1 MPVIFREEERAAI
14 EALLFVAPEP
24 LSPETL
30 SKIIGLDPEQIH
42 DLIADLQDMY
52 EREKRG
58 IQIIKVAQGFQ
69 MGTLPAYAAYVEKL
83 LQPTSSRL
91 SRAALECLA
100 IIAYRQPVTRAEI
113 EYIRGV
119 KADRVLATLLE
130 RELIQEAGRKETIGR
145 PILYATTPEFLR
157 VFGLDCLADLPPLD
171 DFSSAFP
178 AE

>member
-1 MPVIFREEERAAI
+1 LVAMPVIFREEERAAV
-14 EALLFVAPEP
+14 EALLFVASEP
-24 LSPETL
+24 LSPEAL
-30 SKIIGLDPEQIH
+30 SKIIGLDPEQIR
-42 DLIADLQDMY
+42 DLIADLQDTY

-58 IQIIKVAQGFQ
+58 IQIINVAQGFQ
-69 MGTLPAYAAYVEKL
+69 MSTHPAYHSYIEKL
-83 LQPTSSRL
+83 LQPASTRL

-145 PILYATTPEFLR
+145 PILYATTSE
-157 VFGLDCLADLPPLD
+157 VF
-171 DFSSAFP
+171 
-178 AE
+178 